1 MEKRPEL
8 NKNTDAETF
17 REFYYLKSELVDFCR
32 KNGLHISGGKPELTE
47 RVYRFL
53 KTGERTTSVL
63 HRKNKKPIENLTT
76 ESIIEENFSYSEQRR
91 AFYKEHIGSGFKF
104 CVPFQRWL
112 KNNAGKTYS
121 DSIKAYNQIINNK
134 NALPKVIDKQF
145 EYNTYIRDFF
155 KENKDKT
162 LKQAICCW
170 NYKKSL
176 KGTNKYEASDL
187 IALLNPQ

>member
-1 MEKRPEL
+1 MDI
-8 NKNTDAETF
+8 NAEAEAF
-17 REFYYLKSELVDFCR
+17 KEFYYLKSELVEFCK
-32 KNGLHISGGKPELTE
+32 KNGLQTSGGKPELTE

-53 KTGERTTSVL
+53 KSGEKTTSRSQ
-63 HRKNKKPIENLTT
+63 RKNIKPIENLTT
-76 ESIIEENFSYSEQRR
+76 ESIIEENISCSEQLR
-91 AFYKEHIGSGFKF
+91 AFYKAHIGSGFKF
-104 CVPFQRWL
+104 CVQFQRWL
-112 KNNAGKTYS
+112 KNNAGKTYG

-134 NALPKVIDKQF
+134 NVLPKEIDKQF

-155 KENKDKT
+155 KDNKDKT

-187 IALLNPQ
+187 IALFNPQ